1 MLKINFLLKSFEF
14 LFNVKVPTCSID
26 TVMVIMRA
34 DREDFVD
41 VTEVLNQMTTSFNQ
55 MILA

>member
-41 VTEVLNQMTTSFNQ
+41 VAGVLNQMTTSFNQ

>member
-26 TVMVIMRA
+26 TVMVIMQA

-41 VTEVLNQMTTSFNQ
+41 VTGVLNQITTTFNQ
-55 MILA
+55 MVSA